1 MRFPFRALPAAS
13 GGAHASR
20 PVIDVWLKGLEATG
34 LACLLDSG
42 AMATRFSA
50 ELAEIAG
57 IDLTGASAETISV
70 AGHRLK
76 ARSTRVTLSV
86 RDATARHDWD
96 AAVSFCDPWPFGF
109 QLLGLEG
116 FFRHF
121 RVTIAGYPEWVEC
134 EPEDG
139 NPPLPHAAGSL

>member
-1 MRFPFRALPAAS
+1 VRFPFRELPAA
-13 GGAHASR
+13 GGATHTTR
-20 PVIDVWLKGLEATG
+20 PVVDVWLEGLEATG

-57 IDLTGASAETISV
+57 IDLAGASAETISV
-70 AGHRLK
+70 AGHRLI
-76 ARSTRVTLSV
+76 ARPVRVGLSL

-96 AAVSFCDPWPFGF
+96 AAVWFCDPWPFGF

-134 EPEDG
+134 EPDDG
-139 NPPLPHAAGSL
+139 SSHSFP